1 MNNKFLRK
9 FYSFIL
15 FFIFFLSCYNLS
27 FGEIIAQPGTFD
39 HFQIEAP
46 DKLLV
51 GKDHKIILYAVD
63 IFGNK
68 INMPKDFVR
77 ELRLSTTGNAQ
88 INPSIVKSN
97 EISSSGL
104 SINIRNEKSEEVIIS
119 IYENNRPSPVLEK
132 RIKFIADALN
142 ALFIKH
148 PDSVKAGK
156 EFMIQLF
163 GVDKYGNLVCDYDP
177 KEINVFFKG
186 DLTPEIKEFQF
197 SPFNCTADIK
207 LFTEKMGNFYLEAA
221 LLNKNIYGKSG
232 KIEVLNG
239 EIAYFIVNAPQEAVV
254 DESFDVTI
262 LALDKFNNFAKDF
275 ASKKE
280 KIIIEAKGKG
290 KIFPY
295 ELLSQAFSD
304 GKANIALRY
313 NIPEDI
319 KITVK
324 LAGNTNIMGESS
336 IIKIQPQKVKRFEIF
351 APDTIIAGQR
361 FKVKIVAYN
370 QLDKIMSSYNLY
382 GKNVIL
388 KTTGSGNLTPNI
400 IPPSAFNQGVAIVDL
415 TYDRAEKFDIIATT
429 EQEDIP
435 SKYIHVEEKKKTVK
449 KEHIKEVKK
458 IRKDVKKKSNLL
470 ELKNITLIESKNECK
485 VILNI
490 PNIDKAGRYFPKT
503 IKDKK
508 TMTVLV
514 EISPAVN
521 KTKGPIN
528 FESDFVK
535 EIFVEEEKEKVFVK
549 IILKKHFRY
558 RLTRQKDEL
567 IITFRRA

>member
-1 MNNKFLRK
+1 MDNKFLRK
-9 FYSFIL
+9 FYFWTLVFL
-15 FFIFFLSCYNLS
+15 FFLASSNLS

-68 INMPKDFVR
+68 VNMPKDFVR

-97 EISSSGL
+97 EINSSGL
-104 SINIRNEKSEEVIIS
+104 SINIRNEKSEEVVVS
-119 IYENNRPSPVLEK
+119 LYENNRPYPILEK
-132 RIKFIADALN
+132 RIKFITDALN

-156 EFMIQLF
+156 EFMIQIF

-197 SPFNCTADIK
+197 SPFNCTVDIK
-207 LFTEKMGNFYLEAA
+207 LYTEKMGNFYLEAS

-254 DESFDVTI
+254 DESFDLTI
-262 LALDKFNNFAKDF
+262 IALDKFNNFVKDF

-280 KIIIEAKGKG
+280 KVIIEAKGKV

-304 GKANIALRY
+304 GKANINLRY

-319 KITVK
+319 KIIVK
-324 LAGNTNIMGESS
+324 LAGNTNITGESS

-388 KTTGSGNLTPNI
+388 KTTGSGNLSPNI

-435 SKYIHVEEKKKTVK
+435 SKYIHKEKTKKVK
-449 KEHIKEVKK
+449 TKHKKEVKK
-458 IRKDVKKKSNLL
+458 TKKDVKGKSNLL
-470 ELKNITLIESKNECK
+470 ELKNITQIESKNECQ
-485 VILNI
+485 VIFNI

-508 TMTVLV
+508 TMTVLI
-514 EISPAVN
+514 EISPAIN
-521 KTKGPIN
+521 KTEGAIN
-528 FESDFVK
+528 FESEFIK
-535 EIFVEEEKEKVFVK
+535 EIFVKEEKEKVLVK
-549 IILKKHFRY
+549 IVLKNPLRY
-558 RLTRQKDEL
+558 HLTKQKDQL
-567 IITFRRA
+567 IVTFRRA